1 MHVAMLIGL
10 DDMNEQAGQQRGR
23 EISHIAGKS
32 ACGRHFVFIGGRGD
46 DRAVRLNPCGLGR

>member
-1 MHVAMLIGL
+1 MLIGL